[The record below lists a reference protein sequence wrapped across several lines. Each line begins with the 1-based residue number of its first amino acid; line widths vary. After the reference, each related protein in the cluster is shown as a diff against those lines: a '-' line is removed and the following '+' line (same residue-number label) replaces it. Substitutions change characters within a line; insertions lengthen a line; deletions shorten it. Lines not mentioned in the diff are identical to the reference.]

1 MDPKLYLYTVEV
13 RLLVKMTTNARL
25 QDTIWEWAGIEAMLG
40 GGKQPMYLESV
51 SPGAQLATWK
61 RGSTSPLDWLK
72 LPHECDGSV
81 LHLSFSVL

>member
-1 MDPKLYLYTVEV
+1 
-13 RLLVKMTTNARL
+13 
-25 QDTIWEWAGIEAMLG
+25 
-40 GGKQPMYLESV
+40 MYLESV